1 MWIVQG
7 YLSLIKITNSGQS
20 SVEIY
25 NYGREFVSNKNVTNF
40 DKWVLGKTS
49 FNDYYFYQSCTGLKA
64 IQRSLNIKLGA
75 WNLK

>member
-49 FNDYYFYQSCTGLKA
+49 FK
-64 IQRSLNIKLGA
+64 
-75 WNLK
+75 